1 MFDGQNIGT
10 LCLQAD
16 LAPEVLAYLK
26 RAASILL
33 FVMAASLLA
42 ALFLSR
48 KLQHFISDPMR
59 GLVAGTQE
67 LAGGNLSVRVAAAS
81 SDEFGELAHAFNEMA
96 GSLQQ
101 SHAEILNYQQTLE
114 QRVKDRTIELEK
126 EIAER
131 KQAEQALAESNEV
144 FRSAMHYSAIGMA
157 LVSPDGRW
165 LEVNRVLCRIVG
177 YTREELL
184 ATTFQAITHPDDLE
198 ADLDY
203 VRQMLARTIEN
214 YQMEKRYVHKDGRIV
229 WVLLNVALV
238 WRNDG
243 SPRHFISQIEDI
255 TERKR
260 VEEQLLIQT
269 KAMEAAA
276 FAIVITNSDGT
287 ISWVNRAFTKLTGYT
302 REEAVGQNPRVLKSG
317 EHDPSFYRDM
327 WGAISS
333 GKVWAGELT
342 NRRKDGTCY
351 NEEMAITPVLGTDGK
366 IAHYIAIKQDITER
380 KRVAAEL
387 ENMHKQLV
395 DVSRQAG
402 MAEVATNVLHNVGN
416 VLNSVNVSTALVSE
430 KIRESK
436 VSNLAKVV
444 ALMRAHQNDLAA
456 FLTQDPKGMQLCDY
470 LDNLA
475 QYLGKEQTGI
485 LKELESLNANI
496 EHIKEIV
503 TMQQSYARASG
514 IVETMPIVDLVEDAL
529 RMNNGALAR
538 HEVQVIREYTAT
550 PSVPVDKHKVL
561 QILVNVVRNAK
572 YALDDSGR
580 KDKLLTVRVATD
592 ERWFCKDLRN

>member
-1 MFDGQNIGT
+1 MNRSFQNLPIKRKLMTVMMLTSSAALLLSCVGFVGYQLLSFIQDEKQNLAILGDVIAANSTAALSFRDQSSAEETLRGLKAEPNILKACLYAQDGTLFATYTRNGGSQSCPATVPQNGSATFEYNRLMLSRSVVFDGRTIGT

-33 FVMAASLLA
+33 FVMVASLLA
-42 ALFLSR
+42 ALFVSR

-59 GLVAGTQE
+59 SLVAGTQE
-67 LAGGNLSVRVAAAS
+67 LAGGNLNVRVAAAS
-81 SDEFGELAHAFNEMA
+81 SDEFGELARAFNEMA
-96 GSLQQ
+96 GSLQR
-101 SHAEILNYQQTLE
+101 SHAEILDYQQTLE

-165 LEVNRVLCRIVG
+165 LEVNRFLCRIVG

-317 EHDPSFYRDM
+317 EHAPSFYRNM
-327 WGAISS
+327 WGVISS
-333 GKVWAGELT
+333 GRAWAGELT

-351 NEEMAITPVLGTDGK
+351 NEEMAITPVLGTGGK

-395 DVSRQAG
+395 DVPPTGRDGGGS
-402 MAEVATNVLHNVGN
+402 
-416 VLNSVNVSTALVSE
+416 
-430 KIRESK
+430 
-436 VSNLAKVV
+436 
-444 ALMRAHQNDLAA
+444 HQC
-456 FLTQDPKGMQLCDY
+456 P
-470 LDNLA
+470 
-475 QYLGKEQTGI
+475 
-485 LKELESLNANI
+485 
-496 EHIKEIV
+496 
-503 TMQQSYARASG
+503 
-514 IVETMPIVDLVEDAL
+514 P
-529 RMNNGALAR
+529 
-538 HEVQVIREYTAT
+538 
-550 PSVPVDKHKVL
+550 
-561 QILVNVVRNAK
+561 
-572 YALDDSGR
+572 
-580 KDKLLTVRVATD
+580 
-592 ERWFCKDLRN
+592 